1 MAPGS
6 RRRRECGFTYLGVL
20 FLMVLMGLGLAGT
33 AQLWSI
39 ASRRAHE
46 RELLWIG
53 NQYARAL
60 KSYYEQ
66 SPGTRQYPLRL
77 EDLLVDSRFPVPRH
91 HLRQLYVDPVTRD
104 GWGVIL
110 NPDGRIGGVHS
121 LSDEA
126 PLKQDGFPLK
136 WDGFKGTARYSDWR
150 FLVDARLVDATK
162 QPAVTG
168 GAAPT
173 PAAAGAAAQSG
184 IGATSSTPPITGA
197 RR

>member
-1 MAPGS
+1 MARGS
-6 RRRRECGFTYLGVL
+6 RRRRESGFTYLGVL
-20 FLMVLMGLGLAGT
+20 FLMVLLGLGLAGT

-46 RELLWIG
+46 RELLWVG

-66 SPGTRQYPLRL
+66 SPATRQYPLRL

-110 NPDGRIGGVHS
+110 NPEGRIGGVHS
-121 LSDEA
+121 LSEET

-136 WDGFKGTARYSDWR
+136 WERFKGTAKYSEWR
-150 FLVDARLVDATK
+150 FLVDARLIDATK
-162 QPAVTG
+162 QPAGT
-168 GAAPT
+168 GAAVPA
-173 PAAAGAAAQSG
+173 PAASAAA
-184 IGATSSTPPITGA
+184 A